1 MSNTHAFHADLRL
14 DGETIPVIIVAEAE
28 YSPGDRSV
36 GESRGHIVTAAKFE
50 TSTKLK
56 DLVDHIYWGEGHG
69 ALDIDVDI
77 VFGANVVIG
86 ATLDAFIEPEGGGV
100 SIARSFC
107 DDNGL
112 FDSFADLI
120 DAVGEQA

>member
-36 GESRGHIVTAAKFE
+36 GESRGHVVTAAQFE
-50 TSTKLK
+50 TSTKFQ

-77 VFGANVVIG
+77 VFGSNVVIG